1 MIRGLITAFLA
12 LWPVLAGAAS
22 VEDLSRALRLEE
34 LTTLMRDEGV
44 EDSRRILPRG
54 PSGKVPAGAI
64 AQVETLFDPEVF
76 RHEMEDAL
84 TAGLDPAELDAATDF
99 FRSTAGQALVQL
111 ELQARAAIANED
123 VEAAARGHWA
133 ERQAETS
140 DEIVH
145 LKRFAEV
152 NGLLDRNTTSTM
164 TARYHFLL
172 GLADGADRRAD
183 EAEILSRIWSREAEI
198 RTDTEGWLMGYLL
211 LAYGPADP
219 GDLAAYVA
227 FSETP
232 AGAAVNAALFD
243 GFGVAYERISY
254 GLGLVAG
261 RAAAAQ
267 DL

>member
-1 MIRGLITAFLA
+1 MGRVLIAAVLA

-34 LTTLMRDEGV
+34 LAVLMRDEGV

-54 PSGKVPAGAI
+54 PSGQVPAGAI
-64 AQVETLFDPEVF
+64 AQIETLFAPDAM
-76 RHEMEDAL
+76 RHEMERAL
-84 TAGLDPAELDAATDF
+84 GEALDTAELDAATIF
-99 FRSTAGQALVQL
+99 FESAAGQSLVQL
-111 ELQARAAIANED
+111 ELQARAAIADED
-123 VEAAARGHWA
+123 IEPAARSRWA
-133 ERQAETS
+133 ERQDETS
-140 DEIVH
+140 DEITH

-152 NGLLDRNTTSTM
+152 NGLLDRNTTSSM
-164 TARYHFLL
+164 TARYHFLR
-172 GLADGADRRAD
+172 GLAEGAGRRAD
-183 EAEILSRIWSREAEI
+183 DAEILSRIWTREAEI

-211 LAYGPADP
+211 LAYGPAEP
-219 GDLAAYVA
+219 RDLAAYVA

-243 GFGVAYERISY
+243 GFAVAYERISY